1 MQYIDKSV
9 HREEG
14 NRITLQYLEDI
25 KIEDEQRYPVD
36 YNNSFRILPK
46 KENSYYKQ
54 MVSVLLMNQRN
65 YCCYCMRRLTGV
77 GDTTL
82 EHIIPQSSNTDRI
95 KYYQR
100 DEVPELKNQIVLS
113 GDFSHTINPLLEK
126 LPHTVA
132 YDNLVASCH
141 GELPKIEHTDDAVIH
156 DGQCCNNA
164 RGNEDIY
171 PIFLLNI
178 PNLIIYHKSGQV
190 LEGNEEQWNED
201 VRKVILNTRLNYESL
216 RDIRRLWFV
225 LKDNSIEEIN
235 RLGDNKDT
243 RRDLIRDAL
252 YLTSLE
258 QKDID
263 NLLTKFQK
271 EEYWNTFLL
280 YDWFHS
286 ADWDEA

>member
-1 MQYIDKSV
+1 MQHIDKSV

-141 GELPKIEHTDDAVIH
+141 GELPKIEHIDDAVIH

-178 PNLIIYHKSGQV
+178 PNLIIYHKSGQA

>member
-141 GELPKIEHTDDAVIH
+141 GELPKIEHIDDAVIH

-178 PNLIIYHKSGQV
+178 PNLIIYHKSGQA

>member
-1 MQYIDKSV
+1 MQYIDKSL

-14 NRITLQYLEDI
+14 NRITLKYLEQI
-25 KIEDEQRYPVD
+25 KIVDEQRYPVD
-36 YNNSFRILPK
+36 YNNSFRFLPNK
-46 KENSYYKQ
+46 TNSYYKQ
-54 MVSVLLMNQRN
+54 MASVLLVNQKN
-65 YCCYCMRRLTGV
+65 YCCYCMRRLTGD

-95 KYYQR
+95 KYYQL
-100 DEVPELKNQIVLS
+100 DEVLELKNQIVLS
-113 GDFSHTINPLLEK
+113 SDFSHLINPSLEK

-141 GELPKIEHTDDAVIH
+141 GELPKRKNTDDIVIH

-171 PIFLLNI
+171 PIYLLNI
-178 PNLIIYHKSGQV
+178 PTLIVYHKSGLA

-201 VRKVILNTRLNYESL
+201 VRKVILNAKLNYESL
-216 RDIRRLWFV
+216 RDIRQLWFV
-225 LKDNSIEEIN
+225 LKGNSIEEIK

-243 RRDLIRDAL
+243 RRDLIQDAL

-258 QKDID
+258 QKEID

-280 YDWFHS
+280 YDWFHT
-286 ADWDEA
+286 AVWDEA

>member
-141 GELPKIEHTDDAVIH
+141 GELPKIEHIDDAVIH

-178 PNLIIYHKSGQV
+178 PNLIIYHKSGQA

-263 NLLTKFQK
+263 NLLIKFQK

>member
-113 GDFSHTINPLLEK
+113 SDFSHTINPLLEK

-178 PNLIIYHKSGQV
+178 PNLIIYHKSGQA

-225 LKDNSIEEIN
+225 LKENSIEEIN

-243 RRDLIRDAL
+243 RRDLIRDSL
-252 YLTSLE
+252 YLT
-258 QKDID
+258 
-263 NLLTKFQK
+263 
-271 EEYWNTFLL
+271 
-280 YDWFHS
+280 
-286 ADWDEA
+286 

>member
-1 MQYIDKSV
+1 MQYIDKSL

-14 NRITLQYLEDI
+14 NRITLKYLEQI
-25 KIEDEQRYPVD
+25 KIVDEQRYPVD
-36 YNNSFRILPK
+36 YNNSFRFLPNK
-46 KENSYYKQ
+46 TNSYYKQ
-54 MVSVLLMNQRN
+54 MASVLLVNQKN
-65 YCCYCMRRLTGV
+65 YCCYCMRRLTGD

-100 DEVPELKNQIVLS
+100 DEVLELKNQIVLS
-113 GDFSHTINPLLEK
+113 SDFSHLINPSLEK

-132 YDNLVASCH
+132 YDNLVVSCH
-141 GELPKIEHTDDAVIH
+141 GELPKRKNTDDIVIH

-171 PIFLLNI
+171 PIYLLNI
-178 PNLIIYHKSGQV
+178 PTLIVYHKSGLA

-201 VRKVILNTRLNYESL
+201 VRKVILNAKLNYESL
-216 RDIRRLWFV
+216 RDIRQLWFV
-225 LKDNSIEEIN
+225 LKGNSIEEIK

-243 RRDLIRDAL
+243 RRDLIQDAL

-258 QKDID
+258 QKEID

-280 YDWFHS
+280 YDWFHT
-286 ADWDEA
+286 AVWDEA

>member
-54 MVSVLLMNQRN
+54 MLSVLLMNQRN